1 VKSTKFVGS
10 VYADSTV
17 LITGGTGSIGLEL
30 AKTLINHKPKK
41 IILFDNDENGLFEAR
56 ALLRKH
62 PEVSYKLGDVT
73 DSRSIEVVIKDCDYV
88 FHAAAR
94 KHVDFC
100 EGNPYEAISTNVLGT
115 QTMAECAIKYGIK
128 KFVFISTDKS
138 VNPVSVL
145 GTTKLLGER
154 LVVSASKSSS
164 QPIFSVV
171 RFGNVLGSRGSAVLI
186 FEKQVKEG
194 CPLTVTNPEM
204 TRFIMLP
211 SDAAELVLHAA
222 ELANSGEVFV
232 LKMNAVKVDSLIKAC
247 RVFFAGLY
255 KKDSTT
261 IEILKTGANSSE
273 KMHEELMTD
282 SESTKV
288 VETDE
293 YYIIN
298 PSPERLRAGK
308 KPGRGKVICT
318 SDTANLI
325 SENEIVSLL
334 KHLYS
339 NFEECGPPGHNQNS
353 N

>member
-1 VKSTKFVGS
+1 VKSTKFAGS
-10 VYADSTV
+10 VYIGSTIM
-17 LITGGTGSIGLEL
+17 ITGGTGSIGLEL
-30 AKTLINHKPKK
+30 AKTLIKHKPKK

-62 PEVSYKLGDVT
+62 PEVFYKLGDVT
-73 DSRSIEVVIKDCDYV
+73 DSRSIETVIKECDYV

-186 FEKQVKEG
+186 FEKQVREG
-194 CPLTVTNPEM
+194 CPLTVTNPGM

-222 ELANSGEVFV
+222 ELADSGEIFV
-232 LKMNAVKVDSLIKAC
+232 LKMNAVKVDTLIKAC
-247 RVFFAGLY
+247 RIFFAGLY
-255 KKDSTT
+255 KKDSKT
-261 IEILKTGANSSE
+261 IEILQTGANKSE
-273 KMHEELMTD
+273 KMHEELMTAA
-282 SESTKV
+282 EATNV
-288 VETDE
+288 LETDE

-298 PSPERLRAGK
+298 PSPERLSAGRK
-308 KPGRGKVICT
+308 LGNGKVIYT
-318 SDTANLI
+318 SDTANLV
-325 SENEIVSLL
+325 SENEIISLL
-334 KHLYS
+334 SRLYS
-339 NFEECGPPGHNQNS
+339 NFEECVPPRNNQNS
-353 N
+353 D